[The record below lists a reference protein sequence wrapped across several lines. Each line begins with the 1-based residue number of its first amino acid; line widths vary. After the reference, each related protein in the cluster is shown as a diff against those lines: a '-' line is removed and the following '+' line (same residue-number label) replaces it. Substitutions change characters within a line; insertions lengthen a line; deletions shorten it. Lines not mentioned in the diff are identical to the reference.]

1 MKILLK
7 KKKTYIEKIIEINNN
22 GNLKSKSLE
31 AIENISIDKEET
43 LHKIQELIV
52 KERLLHFEPM
62 LASFGYNLHLITLPE
77 FHVLSYNMYNLSK
90 DFSKN
95 GIYAYVSH
103 VQRPERLL
111 HELDTN
117 YTYYKHQSATG
128 TGIEATF
135 SSMVGS
141 SDNNI
146 LSASTEADDLEN
158 RRS

>member
-1 MKILLK
+1 
-7 KKKTYIEKIIEINNN
+7 
-22 GNLKSKSLE
+22 
-31 AIENISIDKEET
+31 
-43 LHKIQELIV
+43 
-52 KERLLHFEPM
+52 
-62 LASFGYNLHLITLPE
+62 
-77 FHVLSYNMYNLSK
+77 MYNLSK

-95 GIYAYVSH
+95 GINAYVSH